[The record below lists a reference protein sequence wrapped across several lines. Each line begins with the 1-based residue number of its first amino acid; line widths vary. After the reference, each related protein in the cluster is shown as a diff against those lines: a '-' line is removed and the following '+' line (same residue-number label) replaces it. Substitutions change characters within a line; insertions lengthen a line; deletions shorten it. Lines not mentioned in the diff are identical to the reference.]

1 MGFTYLIIINLYSL
15 VISWFFSDSLTEN
28 VGGPAVYGFFAF
40 ISIIAG
46 IFSFKFIPDTYVKTV
61 EELSFMYRRKA
72 IAQNPV
78 EIISTTMNLPNSR
91 KISAEDYDDM
101 YLSYITLGDLEMK

>member
-1 MGFTYLIIINLYSL
+1 M
-15 VISWFFSDSLTEN
+15 
-28 VGGPAVYGFFAF
+28 
-40 ISIIAG
+40 
-46 IFSFKFIPDTYVKTV
+46 